1 MINNIL
7 ISLDEAKCGLY
18 NVCKIKT
25 CKYFS
30 CLLTM
35 FIYQK
40 ALSRVYMV
48 ISLISTPSPSLL
60 SVFEGVYMV
69 TSPLASLALPL
80 YPYPLSVKEYIWSLA
95 H

>member
-1 MINNIL
+1 MQ
-7 ISLDEAKCGLY
+7 Y

-48 ISLISTPSPSLL
+48 ISLISFISFPSPTLHSG
-60 SVFEGVYMV
+60 FEGVYLV
-69 TSPLASLALPL
+69 ISPLASLALL
-80 YPYPLSVKEYIWSLA
+80 LHPYSQYLKEYIWSLA